1 VGASS
6 GSWLTAGIEAQAAD
20 LVAELAA
27 ARSVLGDVPTGLFGH
42 SQGGW
47 VVLEASTVANPDF
60 IITNSGP
67 AVSPREQEIYSTEQT
82 LRKRGW
88 DDEAVRAGL
97 ASFHRVMDLLD
108 LPYGEAWPKASAL
121 PLIDELTAVGAFI
134 PTDPELWSFASA
146 IIDYDPV
153 PALRALDVPLL
164 ALLGEEDDVV
174 PVQRSADV
182 FHTTVPPDLLHL
194 RVLSAATI
202 VSRRTASSSTDTSTR
217 SQSSSQRVSGT
228 DTDELRR
235 TTGQLCG
242 RVNRLTR
249 FPSGSRNRVDRL
261 PHGIVVG
268 SSTTSSSSS
277 RSRANSLSTS
287 STRNSMMTELLL
299 PGCGA
304 CCPSI
309 ATVSELPIASAPALV
324 RNSAN
329 TGAGRAAAMP
339 VTSP

>member
-1 VGASS
+1 VLFPPIRIALLEIGVAVCSFDKRGVGESS
-6 GSWLTAGIEAQAAD
+6 GSCLTAGIEAQAAD
-20 LVAELAA
+20 LVAGLAA

-67 AVSPREQEIYSTEQT
+67 AVSPREQETYSTEQT

-88 DDEAVRAGL
+88 DDETVRAGF
-97 ASFHRVMDLLD
+97 ASFRTVMDLLE
-108 LPYGEAWPKASAL
+108 LPYDIGWLKASAL

-134 PTDPELWSFASA
+134 PRDPELWSFASR

-194 RVLSAATI
+194 RV
-202 VSRRTASSSTDTSTR
+202 
-217 SQSSSQRVSGT
+217 VSGGDHRLQKNGEFVDGYLDALT
-228 DTDELRR
+228 QFVSARLR
-235 TTGQLCG
+235 
-242 RVNRLTR
+242 N
-249 FPSGSRNRVDRL
+249 
-261 PHGIVVG
+261 
-268 SSTTSSSSS
+268 
-277 RSRANSLSTS
+277 
-287 STRNSMMTELLL
+287 
-299 PGCGA
+299 
-304 CCPSI
+304 
-309 ATVSELPIASAPALV
+309 
-324 RNSAN
+324 
-329 TGAGRAAAMP
+329 
-339 VTSP
+339 